1 MPVEPTERELQI
13 LKILWAR
20 GEGTVREVYEEM
32 SRSLPIVQNTV
43 QAFLRTMEEKGL
55 VRHRVAGR
63 TFIYSPVP
71 RDSATKQKMMS
82 RVLHRVFDGAID
94 QLVQS
99 VLSLRQ
105 PTAEEWTALRFAW
118 RVCAHVKS
126 NSIVFTGADRTLAV
140 GAGQMSRVDSV
151 KVAVM
156 KAAPGSLKGSVVASD
171 AFFPFRDGL
180 DAVADAGA
188 TAVVQPGG
196 SVKDAEVIAAADARG
211 LAMVF
216 TGRRHFRH

>member
-13 LKILWAR
+13 LKILWVR

-55 VRHRVAGR
+55 VRHRVEGR

-71 RDSATKQKMMS
+71 R
-82 RVLHRVFDGAID
+82 DGAID

-105 PTAEEWTALRFAW
+105 PTAEELAKIETLLEEA
-118 RVCAHVKS
+118 KS
-126 NSIVFTGADRTLAV
+126 
-140 GAGQMSRVDSV
+140 
-151 KVAVM
+151 K
-156 KAAPGSLKGSVVASD
+156 K
-171 AFFPFRDGL
+171 
-180 DAVADAGA
+180 
-188 TAVVQPGG
+188 
-196 SVKDAEVIAAADARG
+196 
-211 LAMVF
+211 
-216 TGRRHFRH
+216 GRRGGK